1 MDTNITQWVRYSVSF
16 RIAVVG
22 ALAVLLLIPV
32 ALVKDIM
39 NERESTKREAIAEIS
54 QKWGERQTV
63 AGPILSVP
71 YKKYVVSEKGE
82 RVSITEY
89 AHFLPET
96 LFIDGTLT
104 PQIRSRGIFSTAV
117 YSSELR
123 FSGNFT
129 GANLRELGIA
139 LDDADWSKSFISVG
153 VSDTRGIEDN
163 VKLTW
168 NSAEIPFSPGVPT
181 GDVIRGSVR
190 NGGKTAQNFEDRS
203 AVKVQTVPFTSSI
216 GVNAQSSGISALLP
230 ENMKTENGREH
241 EFSFTLKLNGSQDIQ
256 FIPAGRTTEIA
267 LRSDWNAP
275 SFGGA
280 FLPDTREVSDKGFT
294 ASWKILDINRGY
306 PQSWLGNTYDIY
318 SSASGVELLAGIDG
332 YAKAT
337 RSAKYAL
344 LIIALTFLVFFFAE
358 VFNRK
363 KVHPIQYVLVGLAL
377 VLFYALLVS
386 ASEIIGFGPAYAASS
401 VATIGLITFYS
412 KSVLNGRMAKVQGLI
427 LAFLYLFIYILLQLE
442 DYALFIGSVFLFAI
456 LATVMYISRKVDWYG
471 VGG

>member
-1 MDTNITQWVRYSVSF
+1 MRD
-16 RIAVVG
+16 
-22 ALAVLLLIPV
+22 
-32 ALVKDIM
+32 
-39 NERESTKREAIAEIS
+39 RESTKREAVAEIS
-54 QKWGERQTV
+54 QKWGERQIV

-71 YKKYVVSEKGE
+71 YKKYVVSDKGE
-82 RVSITEY
+82 RVSVTEY

-96 LFIDGTLT
+96 LSIDGTLT

-117 YSSELR
+117 YSSELH
-123 FSGNFT
+123 FSGNFI

-139 LDDADWSKSFISVG
+139 DLDADWSKAFVSVG

-163 VKLTW
+163 VKLSW
-168 NSAEIPFSPGVPT
+168 NSTEIPFTPGVPT

-190 NGGKTAQNFEDRS
+190 SVGDANYSE
-203 AVKVQTVPFTSSI
+203 VKMKTVPFPSSI
-216 GVNAQSSGISALLP
+216 GESAQGSGISALLP
-230 ENMKTENGREH
+230 ANMKFENGKGH
-241 EFSFTLKLNGSQDIQ
+241 EFSFTLKLNGSEDIQ
-256 FIPAGRTTEIA
+256 FVPTGKTTDIA
-267 LRSDWNAP
+267 LRSDWSAP

-280 FLPDTREVSDKGFT
+280 FLPDTREVTDKGFT

-306 PQSWLGNTYDIY
+306 PQSWQGSAYDIY

-358 VFNRK
+358 IFNRK
-363 KVHPIQYVLVGLAL
+363 KIHPIQYILVGLAL

-386 ASEIIGFGPAYAASS
+386 ASEVIGFGSAYVASS
-401 VATIGLITFYS
+401 IATIGLITLYS
-412 KSVLNGRMAKVQGLI
+412 KSVLNSRMAGVQGLI

-456 LATVMYISRKVDWYG
+456 LATVMYVSRKVDWYR